1 MKYVEE
7 INANN
12 LAPCGSTK
20 DNESFNNMI
29 AHKAP
34 QNRYV
39 CASESSES
47 RVLCAAA
54 KKNLKLYYIAQVNE
68 ECGLSPGKHTTKTYE
83 SLTSKRK
90 LQKKKAREQQNFK

>member
-1 MKYVEE
+1 MLAWHHLKVELESVFMKYVEE

-68 ECGLSPGKHTTKTYE
+68 ERVCHPVNTQR
-83 SLTSKRK
+83 KRMK
-90 LQKKKAREQQNFK
+90 V